1 MDTSTAGVAT
11 LILALVAIVLGL
23 LGAVLGGRARGAQ
36 RTLAGQVAGLRQ
48 QVESLEDATARLKD
62 TIDTLAGESGPA
74 QRTAAVQ
81 LARLEAITGALE
93 DIGQDVEAAG
103 VRADGLDARIRI
115 LEGRLR
121 DHASEPPPIPSGK
134 RPGRLEDL
142 RAVLRAQAV
151 EEVEQAEQAARA
163 KLVRPPAAGGGGGT
177 TPEASEASE
186 AS

>member
-1 MDTSTAGVAT
+1 MDTSTAGTAT
-11 LILALVAIVLGL
+11 LILALVATLLGL

-36 RTLAGQVAGLRQ
+36 RALAVEVAALRQ
-48 QVESLEDATARLKD
+48 QVESLEDATARQKD
-62 TIDTLAGESGPA
+62 RIDTLAGESGPA
-74 QRTAAVQ
+74 HKTAADQ
-81 LARLEAITGALE
+81 LARLEAMTGALE
-93 DIGQDVEAAG
+93 GMGQDVEAAG

-163 KLVRPPAAGGGGGT
+163 KLLRPPAAGGSGGKA
-177 TPEASEASE
+177 PEASEAS
-186 AS
+186 